1 VGLALFCEFP
11 RLHSDTPQSV
21 ELLWTRDQPEAD
33 FYLTTHNTDK
43 RQTSMPLGGI
53 QTRIPSNER
62 PEAHALDRPTTEI
75 DSVRLN
81 SQIPTDDV
89 EDWDY

>member
-1 VGLALFCEFP
+1 
-11 RLHSDTPQSV
+11 
-21 ELLWTRDQPEAD
+21 
-33 FYLTTHNTDK
+33 
-43 RQTSMPLGGI
+43 MPLGGI